1 MLIPTIVEKL
11 GGKKK
16 ILEAW
21 LYFLKAVKQI
31 IKIPMIMMY
40 KNPLKFG
47 TSDIY
52 LVALNSM
59 LS

>member
-11 GGKKK
+11 GGKKKK

-31 IKIPMIMMY
+31 IKIPMIMIY

-47 TSDIY
+47 TSDI
-52 LVALNSM
+52 
-59 LS
+59 